1 MTPDTEE
8 GSIAWALFLHFA
20 MLSLMTI
27 GGGILVLAPDMQ
39 RFVVDA
45 NHWMTDENFIAA
57 YTIAQVAP
65 GPNILFV
72 SLIGLQAAGLI
83 GAIAATL
90 AIILPPTAITMIAV
104 RISAK
109 KSMGTFGRV
118 VKTALSPL
126 SVGMMLAAAWAI
138 ARAADKNWE
147 GALLTLLT
155 AAVVLRTKMNP
166 LWLIAAGALLGIID
180 GRI

>member
-1 MTPDTEE
+1 MTPDSD
-8 GSIAWALFLHFA
+8 GGAIAWGLFTHFA
-20 MLSLMTI
+20 MLSMMAI
-27 GGGILVLAPDMQ
+27 GGGVLVLAPDMQ

-45 NHWMTDENFIAA
+45 NHWMTNENFIAA

-65 GPNILFV
+65 GPNALFV
-72 SLIGLQAAGLI
+72 ALIGLQAAGLI
-83 GAIAATL
+83 GAIAATV
-90 AIILPPTAITMIAV
+90 AVILPPAAITVIAL

-109 KSMGTFGRV
+109 HSMGAFGRI

-138 ARAADKNWE
+138 ARAADKSWE

-155 AAVVLRTKMNP
+155 AAVVLRTKINP
-166 LWLIAAGALLGIID
+166 LWLIAVGALLGVID
-180 GRI
+180 GGM

>member
-1 MTPDTEE
+1 MTPGMDQ
-8 GSIAWALFLHFA
+8 GSIAWALFVHFA
-20 MLSLMTI
+20 MLSMMAI

-45 NHWMTDENFIAA
+45 NHWMTNENFIAA

-65 GPNILFV
+65 GPNALFV
-72 SLIGLQAAGLI
+72 ALIGLQAAGLI
-83 GAIAATL
+83 GAIAAIV
-90 AIILPPTAITMIAV
+90 AVILPPAAITVIAL
-104 RISAK
+104 RIGAK
-109 KSMGTFGRV
+109 RSMGALGRV

-138 ARAADKNWE
+138 ARTADKSWE

-155 AAVVLRTKMNP
+155 AAIVLRTKINP
-166 LWLIAAGALLGIID
+166 LWLIVAGALLGIID
-180 GRI
+180 GRL